1 MKKISNQFS
10 LILTFIL
17 YFILLSGCDAINS
30 IDATTDQMNTTI
42 ETFVES
48 TATTTDRIETTAGS
62 VETANQNYIDTIKS
76 SLSEWGLGQT
86 FISYVGNNRDYEW
99 YIDQANTGLHSD
111 ANCGPS
117 SVAMAAL
124 WANKDSSAT
133 PEAAREAFRPSGGW
147 WYSDDI
153 NNALDLFAVDYE
165 VTNLDTLYDLR
176 AIIDS
181 GSIAIVNNSMSYI
194 PQNENENEHVN
205 RFYSFDSG
213 HYFIVKGY
221 LLVDDKTYF
230 EVYDP
235 NNWGAVYAD
244 EAPKG
249 KDRYFEATALMDSI
263 ENWYPY
269 AVVIHGT
276 TK

>member
-1 MKKISNQFS
+1 MQIKINRYT
-10 LILTFIL
+10 LILTLIL
-17 YFILLSGCDAINS
+17 CFSLLSGCSAIN
-30 IDATTDQMNTTI
+30 ATDSTSVQVDTTI
-42 ETFVES
+42 DTTAEIIAETTLDTLVE
-48 TATTTDRIETTAGS
+48 TTTES
-62 VETANQNYIDTIKS
+62 YIDTIKS

-99 YIDQANTGLHSD
+99 YFDQALTGLHSD
-111 ANCGPS
+111 VNCGPS

-124 WANKDSSAT
+124 WANKDTSAT
-133 PEAAREAFRPSGGW
+133 AEAARKAFRPSGGW

-165 VTNLDTLYDLR
+165 VTGLDTLYDLR

-194 PQNENENEHVN
+194 PQNDNENEHVN

-235 NNWGAVYAD
+235 NNWGDVYAD
-244 EAPKG
+244 ETPKG

-269 AVVIHGT
+269 AVVIHDT